1 MADDATVIRHE
12 SPSDRD
18 EDPPVEPT
26 DLDKRDWRG
35 VLKRTVKEFQ
45 DDNLTDW
52 AAALTYY
59 AVLALF
65 PALIVLVALMGLFGQ
80 DDTVQSLRDIVAQV
94 TGSADTANTFAT
106 TAGEVIDNRGG
117 AGALLGVGLLGA
129 LWSASGY
136 LGAFIRANNAIYE
149 IEEGRPFW
157 KLRPL
162 QVVVT
167 IVMVLLL
174 AALLISLVLTG
185 SLAEAVGSAIGLGD
199 TAVTVWGIAKWP
211 AMALV
216 VLLMLAVL
224 YYVAPNV
231 KLPKFSWITPGS
243 VVALVVWAVGTAA
256 FGLYV
261 ANFGSYD
268 KTYGSLG
275 AVVTFLVWLWL
286 SNLAVLFGA
295 EFNSEVE
302 RGRELREGKPAH
314 EELQLPPRQAPKD

>member
-1 MADDATVIRHE
+1 VAAGAQMGDGDGRGHPGDE
-12 SPSDRD
+12 SVEPSDLK
-18 EDPPVEPT
+18 PGN
-26 DLDKRDWRG
+26 WRTI
-35 VLKRTVKEFQ
+35 LKRTLGEFR

-80 DDTVQSLRDIVAQV
+80 DDTVASLEKIVRDV
-94 TGSADTANTFAT
+94 TGSTKTSQSFGT
-106 TAGEVIDNRGG
+106 TAEKVIDNRGG
-117 AGALLGVGLLGA
+117 AGALLGFGLLGA

-162 QVVVT
+162 QIVVT

-185 SLAEAVGSAIGLGD
+185 SLAEAVGAAIGLGD
-199 TAVTVWGIAKWP
+199 TAVTIWGIAKWP

-243 VVALVVWAVGTAA
+243 VVALVVWAVATAA

-295 EFNSEVE
+295 EFNSELE
-302 RGRELREGKPAH
+302 REREIVSGEPAQ
-314 EELQLPPRQAPKD
+314 EELQLPPRQAPKED